1 MQKEAAPFLSY
12 GGYMTS
18 SINITAV
25 FVSDAVGI
33 SILLILLL
41 TRGWDMPTKK
51 KESNLLF
58 IMMLASLVNC
68 VADALTSYF
77 DGQPGS
83 AFRTVLMV
91 GNTYLYLFN
100 LIVGFGIIYLV
111 VNHIGSKVPK
121 FQNYF
126 FNVVAIVNFV
136 LLIANFFY
144 PLVFSLDEYNRYSRE
159 SFYIIFIISGF
170 LLILYGYA
178 FYFIARIKSPSLS
191 YFPAWQFLM
200 PILISTLIQM
210 NAYGISLQPVSF
222 AVSFAGLVTCLQNE
236 CIYLDKLTGVNNRY
250 ELDHI
255 RKLFMHRKN
264 EKMAALMLDL
274 NGFKQ
279 INDEF
284 SHEEGDNA
292 LIAFANILVNTIGT
306 EGRVIRFAGDEFVI
320 LMRQFKGDS
329 VAPYIERINKAI
341 DDYNSTSG
349 KSYKLSSS
357 IGGTVFDYHGQE
369 LSSIL
374 STIDQMMYEDKK
386 NYYQEHREHD
396 RRHGR

>member
-1 MQKEAAPFLSY
+1 
-12 GGYMTS
+12 MTS

-25 FVSDAVGI
+25 FVSDAVGV
-33 SILLILLL
+33 SILLILLF

-77 DGQPGS
+77 DGQPGA

-126 FNVVAIVNFV
+126 FNVVAIVNFI

-159 SFYIIFIISGF
+159 SFYFVFIISGF
-170 LLILYGYA
+170 LLIVYGYA
-178 FYFIARIKSPSLS
+178 FYFFARLKSPSLS

-200 PILISTLIQM
+200 PVLISVLIQM
-210 NAYGISLQPVSF
+210 NVYGISLQPVSF

-255 RKLFMHRKN
+255 RKLFLHGKN

-320 LMRQFKGDS
+320 IMRQFKGDS
-329 VAPYIERINKAI
+329 VDPYIMKINSAL
-341 DDYNSTSG
+341 DEYNSTSG

-374 STIDQMMYEDKK
+374 ATIDQMMYEDKK
-386 NYYQEHREHD
+386 KYYQEHREHD
-396 RRHGR
+396 RRHVR

>member
-1 MQKEAAPFLSY
+1 
-12 GGYMTS
+12 MTS

-25 FVSDAVGI
+25 FVSDAVGV
-33 SILLILLL
+33 SILLILLF

-77 DGQPGS
+77 DGQPGA

-159 SFYIIFIISGF
+159 SFYFVFIISGF
-170 LLILYGYA
+170 LLIVYGYA
-178 FYFIARIKSPSLS
+178 FYFFARLKSPSLS

-200 PILISTLIQM
+200 PVLISVLIQM
-210 NAYGISLQPVSF
+210 NVYGISLQPVSF

-255 RKLFMHRKN
+255 RKLFLHGKN

-320 LMRQFKGDS
+320 IMRQFKGDS
-329 VAPYIERINKAI
+329 VDPYIMKINSAL
-341 DDYNSTSG
+341 DEYNSTSG

-374 STIDQMMYEDKK
+374 ATIDQMMYEDKK
-386 NYYQEHREHD
+386 KYYQEHREHD

>member
-1 MQKEAAPFLSY
+1 
-12 GGYMTS
+12 MTS

-25 FVSDAVGI
+25 FVSDAVGV
-33 SILLILLL
+33 SILLILLF

-77 DGQPGS
+77 DGQPGY

-292 LIAFANILVNTIGT
+292 LIAFANILVNTIGA

-320 LMRQFKGDS
+320 LMRQFKSDS
-329 VAPYIERINKAI
+329 VAPYIEKINKAI

-396 RRHGR
+396 RRQGR

>member
-1 MQKEAAPFLSY
+1 MQKEAALFLSY

-126 FNVVAIVNFV
+126 FNVVAIVNFI

-255 RKLFMHRKN
+255 RKLFTHRKN

-320 LMRQFKGDS
+320 IMRQFKGDS

-369 LSSIL
+369 LSSML

-386 NYYQEHREHD
+386 KYYQEHREHD

>member
-1 MQKEAAPFLSY
+1 
-12 GGYMTS
+12 MTS

-25 FVSDAVGI
+25 FVSDAVGV
-33 SILLILLL
+33 SILLILLF

-77 DGQPGS
+77 DGQPGA

-159 SFYIIFIISGF
+159 SFYFVFIISGF
-170 LLILYGYA
+170 LLIVYGYA
-178 FYFIARIKSPSLS
+178 FYFFAKLKSPSLS

-200 PILISTLIQM
+200 PVLISVLIQM
-210 NAYGISLQPVSF
+210 NVYGISLQPVSF

-255 RKLFMHRKN
+255 RKLFLHGKN

-320 LMRQFKGDS
+320 IMRQFKGDS
-329 VAPYIERINKAI
+329 VDPYIMKINSAL
-341 DDYNSTSG
+341 DEYNSTSG

-374 STIDQMMYEDKK
+374 ATIDQMMYEDKK
-386 NYYQEHREHD
+386 KYYQEHREHD
-396 RRHGR
+396 RRHVR

>member
-1 MQKEAAPFLSY
+1 MKTETVFKLFC

-33 SILLILLL
+33 SILLILLF

-77 DGQPGS
+77 DGQPGK
-83 AFRTVLMV
+83 AFRMVLMV

-111 VNHIGSKVPK
+111 VNHIGTKVPR

-126 FNVVAIVNFV
+126 FNIVAIVNLV

-144 PLVFSLDEYNRYSRE
+144 PLVFTLDENNCYSRGD
-159 SFYIIFIISGF
+159 FYIIFIISGF

-178 FYFIARIKSPSLS
+178 FYFFERLRSPSLS

-200 PILISTLIQM
+200 PILISTIIQM
-210 NAYGISLQPVSF
+210 NVYGISLQPVSF

-255 RKLFMHRKN
+255 RKLFLHRKN

-274 NGFKQ
+274 NGFKH
-279 INDEF
+279 INDNY
-284 SHEEGDNA
+284 SHEEGDQA
-292 LIAFANILVNTIGT
+292 LIAFANILVDTIGS

-320 LMRQFKGDS
+320 IMRQFKGES
-329 VAPYIERINKAI
+329 VDPYIEKINNALEK
-341 DDYNSTSG
+341 YNSTSG
-349 KSYKLSSS
+349 KPYKLSSS

-369 LSSIL
+369 LSSLL
-374 STIDQMMYEDKK
+374 STIDKMMYEDKK
-386 NYYQEHREHD
+386 KYYEEHREHD
-396 RRHGR
+396 RRSRR

>member
-1 MQKEAAPFLSY
+1 
-12 GGYMTS
+12 MTS

-25 FVSDAVGI
+25 FVSDAVGV
-33 SILLILLL
+33 SILLILLF

-77 DGQPGS
+77 DGQPGA

-159 SFYIIFIISGF
+159 SFYFVFIISGF
-170 LLILYGYA
+170 LLIVYGYA
-178 FYFIARIKSPSLS
+178 FYFFARLKSPSLS

-200 PILISTLIQM
+200 PVLISVLIQM
-210 NAYGISLQPVSF
+210 NVYGISLQPVSF

-255 RKLFMHRKN
+255 RKLFLHGKN

-320 LMRQFKGDS
+320 IMRQFKGDS
-329 VAPYIERINKAI
+329 VDPYIMKINSAL
-341 DDYNSTSG
+341 DEYNSTSG

-374 STIDQMMYEDKK
+374 ATIDQMMYEDKK
-386 NYYQEHREHD
+386 KYYQEHREHD
-396 RRHGR
+396 RRHVR

>member
-1 MQKEAAPFLSY
+1 
-12 GGYMTS
+12 MTS

-25 FVSDAVGI
+25 FVSDAVGV
-33 SILLILLL
+33 SILLILLF

-77 DGQPGS
+77 DGQPGA

-159 SFYIIFIISGF
+159 SFYFVFIISGF
-170 LLILYGYA
+170 LLIVYGYA
-178 FYFIARIKSPSLS
+178 FYFFARLKSPSLS

-200 PILISTLIQM
+200 PVLISVLIQM
-210 NAYGISLQPVSF
+210 NVYGISLQPVSF

-255 RKLFMHRKN
+255 RKLFLHGKN

-320 LMRQFKGDS
+320 IMRQFKGDS
-329 VAPYIERINKAI
+329 VDPYIIKINSAL
-341 DDYNSTSG
+341 DEYNSTSG

-374 STIDQMMYEDKK
+374 ATIDQMMYEDKK
-386 NYYQEHREHD
+386 KYYQEHREHD